1 MARRLFWVVA
11 ALFLGLYWYLLL
23 DGRADGDGP
32 APRIDISR
40 LRELSQAVPGPAP
53 TDIVAYVTAV
63 DRKPGNLLV
72 AGSGFHAPHVAA
84 IGYAINYARQ
94 PAIVID
100 AAMDERAAIA
110 QDVEG
115 YSATRRAEL
124 DRRIEQAST
133 ILLTGTG
140 PFYASGLHTL
150 RRARLGEAQAR
161 VLRAQIP
168 ADTEQEQ
175 MPNLLPDDR
184 PSAIAPGIVS
194 IPAPGFDAATRMI
207 YVRMI
212 SGRELLFT
220 GPNAP
225 IARAW
230 HAQKPPAR
238 IVTDM
243 LENRDRAAMRGWLQV
258 IADLKR
264 QAPDLIVIAGNDI
277 DMLER
282 EIQDSDAALGLLRY
296 GLRQPGIF
304 VPPGED

>member
-1 MARRLFWVVA
+1 MAVL
-11 ALFLGLYWYLLL
+11 LLGAYWYLLL
-23 DGRADGDGP
+23 DGRADGDAP
-32 APRIDISR
+32 APRIDIAR
-40 LRELSQAVPGPAP
+40 LRELSEAIPGAAP

-110 QDVEG
+110 QGVEG

-150 RRARLGEAQAR
+150 PRARLGEAQAR

-168 ADTEQEQ
+168 ADREEQEQ
-175 MPNLLPDDR
+175 MPGLLPDDR

-230 HAQKPPAR
+230 HARKPPAR
-238 IVTDM
+238 HVTDM
-243 LENRDRAAMRGWLQV
+243 LEKRDRAAMRGWLNA

-277 DMLER
+277 DTLER
-282 EIQDSDAALGLLRY
+282 EIQNSDAALGLLRY

>member
-1 MARRLFWVVA
+1 M
-11 ALFLGLYWYLLL
+11 
-23 DGRADGDGP
+23 
-32 APRIDISR
+32 
-40 LRELSQAVPGPAP
+40 
-53 TDIVAYVTAV
+53 
-63 DRKPGNLLV
+63 
-72 AGSGFHAPHVAA
+72 
-84 IGYAINYARQ
+84 
-94 PAIVID
+94 
-100 AAMDERAAIA
+100 
-110 QDVEG
+110 
-115 YSATRRAEL
+115 
-124 DRRIEQAST
+124 
-133 ILLTGTG
+133 
-140 PFYASGLHTL
+140 
-150 RRARLGEAQAR
+150 
-161 VLRAQIP
+161 
-168 ADTEQEQ
+168 
-175 MPNLLPDDR
+175 
-184 PSAIAPGIVS
+184 S

-277 DMLER
+277 DTLER
-282 EIQDSDAALGLLRY
+282 EIQNSDAALGLLRY